1 VIEAV
6 DVQYLKRH
14 LHANNVVL
22 FLGAGF
28 STAATNISGE
38 TLPGS
43 RVLAAKLWEY
53 MEYGTPYDGS
63 QLGIVYQA
71 ALHKPGGQKNLV
83 QLRRRWSHFCQ
94 SRHSSFRIRRPRRVY
109 QSLGSDGGE
118 S

>member
-1 VIEAV
+1 VIEAL

-28 STAATNISGE
+28 STAATNSSGE
-38 TLPGS
+38 TLPAS
-43 RVLAAKLWEY
+43 KALAKRLWEY
-53 MEYGTPYDGS
+53 MEYRTPYDGS

-83 QLRRRWSHFCQ
+83 QL
-94 SRHSSFRIRRPRRVY
+94 
-109 QSLGSDGGE
+109 LSDIFTVKE
-118 S
+118 FPDWYCLVINFFWY